1 MQRYIIVRMGQAI
14 ITLFIISVV
23 VFSLTRLS
31 GDPINV
37 LVSDEADEQRIQQV
51 RELWGLDRP
60 LYIQYLSFVKNGLS
74 GNFGESLAYKGYSAM
89 GLVKERLPATLQL
102 AGLSLAIA
110 IGLALP
116 IGVLSAVKK
125 DTSFDYAT
133 KIFGLLGQSLPQFWL
148 GIIFIWVFG
157 VMLGWLPTCCKG
169 GFSHIILPA
178 LALGYYQVAA
188 LMRLTRSS
196 MLEVLDA
203 EYVKMAH
210 VKGLPRW
217 KILWKHCLR
226 NAAIGPLTYLGIIV
240 GILFTGA
247 VAIETVFAWP
257 GLGLLAVQSVQTRDF
272 TVVQTIALVGAALV
286 IAISLLI
293 DIAYAYLDPRIRYT

>member
-1 MQRYIIVRMGQAI
+1 MQRYIVLRLGQAL

-23 VFSLTRLS
+23 VFSLARLS

-51 RELWGLDRP
+51 RKLWGLDRP

-74 GNFGESLAYKGYSAM
+74 GNFGDSLAYKGYSAM
-89 GLVKERLPATLQL
+89 GLVRERLPATLQL
-102 AGLSLAIA
+102 AGLSLVIA
-110 IGLALP
+110 IGIAMP

-125 DTSFDYAT
+125 DSPFDYVT

-148 GIIFIWVFG
+148 GIVFIWVFG

-210 VKGLPRW
+210 IKGLPRW

-272 TVVQTIALVGAALV
+272 TVIQTIALVGAVLV

>member
-1 MQRYIIVRMGQAI
+1 MQRYIVLRLGQAI
-14 ITLFIISVV
+14 VTLFIISVV
-23 VFSLTRLS
+23 VFSLARLS

-37 LVSDEADEQRIQQV
+37 LVSDEADEDRIQQV

-60 LYIQYLSFVKNGLS
+60 LYIQYLSFVKNAFS
-74 GNFGESLAYKGYSAM
+74 GNFGDSLAYKGYSAM
-89 GLVKERLPATLQL
+89 GLVGERLPATLQL

-110 IGLALP
+110 VGIALP

-125 DTSFDYAT
+125 DSSFDYIA

-148 GIIFIWVFG
+148 GIVFIWVFG

-196 MLEVLDA
+196 MLEVLDS
-203 EYVKMAH
+203 EYVKMAQI
-210 VKGLPRW
+210 KGLPRW
-217 KILWKHCLR
+217 KIIWKHCLR
-226 NAAIGPLTYLGIIV
+226 NAAIGPLTYLDIIV

-257 GLGLLAVQSVQTRDF
+257 GMGLLAVQSVQTRDF
-272 TVVQTIALVGAALV
+272 TVIQTIALVGAVLV
-286 IAISLLI
+286 IALSLLI